1 MGETRSI
8 LDGITYDVKKVK
20 RVPIAEVRANS
31 WNPKLDDT
39 EEEKKIL
46 LSVKENGQRI
56 PIVVRQNDGYEIID
70 GEQRFKAC
78 KALGFTEVLVYDEG
92 EMNDNAAKALTIWY
106 QQQVPFDKIL
116 EAELVNSIN
125 NALLPYTP
133 EELDNMRQIVEFD
146 WEKVV
151 PDDNED
157 VQFRTLTLRMLKEAY
172 EVVMSAINKVQLE
185 SNVTIER
192 AIELICADFL
202 AE

>member
-1 MGETRSI
+1 M
-8 LDGITYDVKKVK
+8 DGITYDVTKVK
-20 RVPIAEVRANS
+20 RIPIEQVRPNT

-56 PIVVRQNDGYEIID
+56 PIVVRNNNGYEIID

-92 EMNDNAAKALTIWY
+92 EMGDDAAKALTIWY
-106 QQQVPFDKIL
+106 QQQVPFDKVL

-125 NALLPYTP
+125 NALLPYSP
-133 EELDNMRQIVEFD
+133 EELENMRQIVEFD

-151 PDDNED
+151 PDGEED

-192 AIELICADFL
+192 AIELICADYL

>member
-1 MGETRSI
+1 M
-8 LDGITYDVKKVK
+8 DGITYDVKKVK
-20 RVPIAEVRANS
+20 RVPIAEVRANL

-92 EMNDNAAKALTIWY
+92 EMNDDAAKALTIWY

-151 PDDNED
+151 PDDEED

>member
-1 MGETRSI
+1 M
-8 LDGITYDVKKVK
+8 DGITYDVKKVK
-20 RVPIAEVRANS
+20 RVPIAEVRANL

-92 EMNDNAAKALTIWY
+92 EMNDDAAKALTIWY

>member
-1 MGETRSI
+1 
-8 LDGITYDVKKVK
+8 
-20 RVPIAEVRANS
+20 
-31 WNPKLDDT
+31 
-39 EEEKKIL
+39 
-46 LSVKENGQRI
+46 
-56 PIVVRQNDGYEIID
+56 
-70 GEQRFKAC
+70 
-78 KALGFTEVLVYDEG
+78 
-92 EMNDNAAKALTIWY
+92 MNDNAAKALTIWY

-151 PDDNED
+151 PADEED

>member
-20 RVPIAEVRANS
+20 RVPIAEVRANL

-92 EMNDNAAKALTIWY
+92 EMNDDAAKALTIWY

-157 VQFRTLTLRMLKEAY
+157 V
-172 EVVMSAINKVQLE
+172 
-185 SNVTIER
+185 
-192 AIELICADFL
+192 
-202 AE
+202 

>member
-1 MGETRSI
+1 M
-8 LDGITYDVKKVK
+8 DGITYDVKKVK

-56 PIVVRQNDGYEIID
+56 PIVVRQNNGYEIID

-92 EMNDNAAKALTIWY
+92 EMNDDAAKALTIWY
-106 QQQVPFDKIL
+106 QQQVPFDKVL

-133 EELDNMRQIVEFD
+133 EELENMRQIVEFD

-151 PDDNED
+151 PADEED

-192 AIELICADFL
+192 AIELICADYL

>member
-20 RVPIAEVRANS
+20 RVPIAEVRANL

-92 EMNDNAAKALTIWY
+92 EMNDDAAKALTIWY

>member
-20 RVPIAEVRANS
+20 RVPIAEVRANL

-92 EMNDNAAKALTIWY
+92 EMNDDAAKALTIWY

-151 PDDNED
+151 PDDEED

>member
-1 MGETRSI
+1 M
-8 LDGITYDVKKVK
+8 DGITYDVKKVK
-20 RVPIAEVRANS
+20 RVPIAEVRANL

-70 GEQRFKAC
+70 SEQRFKAC

-92 EMNDNAAKALTIWY
+92 EMNDDAAKALTIWY